1 MSGYIKIFK
10 DEGGDNNKLMSFRID
25 EAKLLKNYKAIWNR
39 IKDLQNIEL
48 DGLPVYDIYIYRYI
62 YIYIYIYIYKT
73 KIRTYGDNVYI
84 NVRDSNVPEDVE
96 EWNILLISIFE
107 SFVSHFY

>member
-25 EAKLLKNYKAIWNR
+25 KAKLLKNYKAIWNR

-48 DGLPVYDIYIYRYI
+48 HGLPVYV
-62 YIYIYIYIYKT
+62 IYIYKT
-73 KIRTYGDNVYI
+73 KIRTYSDVYI
-84 NVRDSNVPEDVE
+84 NVWDSNVPEDGIFCSFLFLSHLWV
-96 EWNILLISIFE
+96 ISID
-107 SFVSHFY
+107 SLLVYHNKCYL

>member
-48 DGLPVYDIYIYRYI
+48 DGLPVYDIYIY
-62 YIYIYIYIYKT
+62 IYIYKT

>member
-1 MSGYIKIFK
+1 MSRYIKIFK

-25 EAKLLKNYKAIWNR
+25 EAKLLKNYNAIWNR

-48 DGLPVYDIYIYRYI
+48 DGLPVYDIYIYI
-62 YIYIYIYIYKT
+62 YVCVYKT

-84 NVRDSNVPEDVE
+84 NVRDSNVPEDGVK
-96 EWNILLISIFE
+96 WNLLLISIFE

>member
-48 DGLPVYDIYIYRYI
+48 DGLPVYDIYIY
-62 YIYIYIYIYKT
+62 IYKT

>member
-1 MSGYIKIFK
+1 MSRYIKIFK

-25 EAKLLKNYKAIWNR
+25 EAKLLKNC
-39 IKDLQNIEL
+39 
-48 DGLPVYDIYIYRYI
+48 VCV
-62 YIYIYIYIYKT
+62 YKT

-84 NVRDSNVPEDVE
+84 NVRDSNVPEDGVK
-96 EWNILLISIFE
+96 WNLLLISIFE